1 MLHSSRIYLVAQR
14 QVKGE
19 YVPFS
24 LEFVKES
31 GEIVN
36 IQSCIFQNEYKPNR
50 TMDIKL
56 PGGEIR
62 TIRTSTIINFNGEEV
77 FV

>member
-1 MLHSSRIYLVAQR
+1 MLHRSRIYLVAQR
-14 QVKGE
+14 QLKGE

-24 LEFVKES
+24 LKFVKES
-31 GEIVN
+31 GEIVEVESCVF
-36 IQSCIFQNEYKPNR
+36 QSEYMRNS

-62 TIRTSTIINFNGEEV
+62 TVRTSTIIEFNGEEV